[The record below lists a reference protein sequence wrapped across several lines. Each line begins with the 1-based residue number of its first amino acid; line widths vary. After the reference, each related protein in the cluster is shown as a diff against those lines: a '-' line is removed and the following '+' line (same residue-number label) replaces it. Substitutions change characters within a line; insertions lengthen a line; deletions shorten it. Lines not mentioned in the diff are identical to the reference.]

1 MNINSSYK
9 TERLT
14 PAKTR
19 INDDKPKLDQPDN
32 NQLHKEIIG
41 IMYIENSK
49 EFLKKADHN
58 SFLSHPKRI
67 NVPKCLKD

>member
-1 MNINSSYK
+1 MNINSSNK

-32 NQLHKEIIG
+32 NQLHKEIIE
-41 IMYIENSK
+41 II
-49 EFLKKADHN
+49 
-58 SFLSHPKRI
+58 
-67 NVPKCLKD
+67 

>member
-1 MNINSSYK
+1 MNINSRNK

-41 IMYIENSK
+41 IM
-49 EFLKKADHN
+49 
-58 SFLSHPKRI
+58 
-67 NVPKCLKD
+67 